1 MAFNLFGL
9 FGNSAKRPNPSP
21 FKESGTIGTNI
32 VSGYIVDREKNP
44 KLSYLQRSTK
54 YEELM
59 SNIAVVGSGVRYFTA
74 LGASAVWSVQAA
86 EADKDEMYA
95 DFARRMMDEL
105 DQSWSTVVKHS
116 LMYRY
121 LGFSAGEMIAR
132 KTEEGDVLFKSIENR
147 PVRTIERFDVDE
159 MGTLLGFGQTN
170 PANGQELYIPR
181 QKCLYVVDNL
191 INDSPVG
198 MGVLRHTFESCERLK
213 RLMDLEVMGYAKD
226 LRNIPVGRVPYT
238 ELQRAVNNNEITAEQ
253 AKAQIAGM
261 EALVRLK
268 SKLPETSIILD
279 SKTYESRSD
288 TGVAS
293 TANKQWD
300 LELLEGG
307 ASNGLADIGKA
318 IERIQTEIAR
328 VLSSEAQML
337 HGAGSQALSRDKSTN
352 AYLAV
357 NAAIG
362 DVVDAAN
369 KDIMPYLWQ
378 LNGFDPLMMPKFEA
392 EDISDKDAESVAT
405 VLKEMATAGAP
416 LSPDDEAVNTIR
428 SMMGLPVLDLEAVAA
443 KMFEEQQMEMQAMQQ
458 IKTPVNI

>member
-1 MAFNLFGL
+1 MFG
-9 FGNSAKRPNPSP
+9 FGAKRPSTSP
-21 FKESGTIGTNI
+21 FRESGAAGVNI
-32 VSGYIVDREKNP
+32 VNGYIVDRERNN
-44 KLSYLQRSTK
+44 KLTFLQRSTN

-74 LGASAVWSVQAA
+74 LGASAVWSVQAS
-86 EADKDEMYA
+86 EDDKDEKYA
-95 DFARRMMDEL
+95 DFARRMMEEL

-121 LGFSAGEMIAR
+121 LGLSIGEMVAR
-132 KTEEGDVLFKSIENR
+132 RTDEGDILIKAIENR
-147 PVRTIERFDVDE
+147 PIRTIERFDVDD
-159 MGTLLGFGQTN
+159 MGQLLGFGQVN
-170 PANGQELYIPR
+170 PVNNQELYIPR

-191 INDSPVG
+191 INDSPAG
-198 MGVLRHTFESCERLK
+198 MGVLRHVFESCERLK
-213 RLMDLEVMGYAKD
+213 RLMDLEVVGYAKD

-238 ELQRAVNNNEITAEQ
+238 ELQRAVNNNEITKEQ
-253 AKAQIAGM
+253 ANAAIASM

-288 TGVAS
+288 TGVAVS
-293 TANKQWD
+293 GNKQWD

-328 VLSSEAQML
+328 VLSSESQML
-337 HGAGSQALSRDKSTN
+337 HGAGSQALSKDKSTN

-357 NAAIG
+357 NSAIG

-369 KDIMPYLWQ
+369 KDIMPYLWK
-378 LNGFDPLMMPKFEA
+378 LNGFDPLMMPKFNV
-392 EDISDKDAESVAT
+392 EDISDKDAESIAV
-405 VLKEMATAGAP
+405 VLKDMAAAGAT
-416 LSPDDEAVNTIR
+416 LSPDDEVINDLR
-428 SMMGLPVLDLEAVAA
+428 EMLGVSQVDLEKAA
-443 KMFEEQQMEMQAMQQ
+443 AQMFEEQQMEMQAMQQ
-458 IKTPVNI
+458 IKKPVGAA